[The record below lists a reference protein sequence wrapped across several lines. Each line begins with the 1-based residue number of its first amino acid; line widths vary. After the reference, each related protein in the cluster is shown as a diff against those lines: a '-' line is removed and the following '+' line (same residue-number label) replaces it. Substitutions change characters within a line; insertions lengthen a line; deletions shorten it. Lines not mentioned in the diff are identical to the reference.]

1 MNRFTILCLFI
12 LVSLV
17 AAPIHGIDRASY
29 DEISFNAQ
37 HSNRDDVRQAF
48 QLLREQGILV
58 ASPVAGR
65 QHADRNPAP
74 DGDIRV
80 EVKESFLQSIMLRE
94 MLNQQMP
101 KEVKQ
106 FTLAFT
112 NSAIVCRG
120 RLDGPLF
127 VNPRFEC
134 SVDFVFVTKNRF
146 RMRISQLQVMGI
158 ESSLFDSIL
167 TSYLDAALKRI
178 FWAGC
183 TLSPAKRENGII
195 SFEVTINPEGF
206 IAGLGQK
213 AYLSG
218 FGMTDK
224 LIRLS
229 FTLTK

>member
-1 MNRFTILCLFI
+1 MKRIFRLGL
-12 LVSLV
+12 LLV
-17 AAPIHGIDRASY
+17 ALLSIGTLHGIDRSTY
-29 DEISFNAQ
+29 DEIAFNAQ
-37 HSNRDDVRQAF
+37 HSSREDVRQAF
-48 QLLREQGILV
+48 QLLREEGILAV
-58 ASPVAGR
+58 RTVTGR
-65 QHADRNPAP
+65 QEADRNPAP

-80 EVKESFLQSIMLRE
+80 EVKESFLQGIMIRE
-94 MLNQQMP
+94 MLNQQLP

-112 NSAIVCRG
+112 NSAIACRG

-134 SVDFVFVTKNRF
+134 SVDFVFVDKNRF

-183 TLSPAKRENGII
+183 TLSPAKRENGMI

-206 IAGLGQK
+206 IAGLGKK

-218 FGMTDK
+218 FDMSNK

-229 FTLTK
+229 FTMTK

>member
-1 MNRFTILCLFI
+1 MKRIFRLGL
-12 LVSLV
+12 LLV
-17 AAPIHGIDRASY
+17 ALLSTGPLSGIDRATY
-29 DEISFNAQ
+29 DEIAFTAQ
-37 HSNRDDVRQAF
+37 HSNREDVRQAF
-48 QLLREQGILV
+48 QLLREQGVLAV
-58 ASPVAGR
+58 RPVAGR
-65 QHADRNPAP
+65 QEADRNPAS

-94 MLNQQMP
+94 MLNQQLP

-134 SVDFVFVTKNRF
+134 WVDFVFVTKNRF

-183 TLSPAKRENGII
+183 TLSPAKRENGTI

-218 FGMTDK
+218 FGMGDK
-224 LIRLS
+224 LIRLA